1 MSEIIMKNI
10 NLIDRAE
17 RYKTQTGSFEY
28 IPEKE
33 REIFIDKIEMSIF
46 ELHRRYQRRELNL
59 RPFYQRRDVWTRLK
73 KSKFIE
79 SVLRSIPIPA
89 IYLAETE
96 DETFEVIDGQQRL
109 KTFFDFMEDRYRL
122 LNIPVL
128 TPMNGKNFSEMPPR
142 YQRKI
147 EDYQLYIFIVKK
159 ESHPDIKFD
168 IFQRINEGAVHL
180 NAQEL
185 RNCIFRGE
193 GMSLVRELAE
203 IGSFRAAIGT
213 RLQHSRG
220 KDEEAVLRF
229 LSFYVKG
236 YEDYNGNINAFLN
249 DTLRNFE
256 MYKDKLATIRDT
268 FNSTMEAI
276 NIVFD
281 SKPFTKDGSQKGKFN
296 LSLFD
301 IITVSFA
308 LGDEAKIIKNKEYI
322 NKKFNEV
329 MKERDFVAALTV
341 APMAVSS
348 VKMRFTKW
356 FGIMEVLYDRKI

>member
-1 MSEIIMKNI
+1 MSEITLKNT
-10 NLIDRAE
+10 NFIDRSKRFKTAE
-17 RYKTQTGSFEY
+17 GSFEY

-33 REIFIDKIEMSIF
+33 REIFIDKMEMSIF
-46 ELHRRYQRRELNL
+46 ELHRRYQRKELNL

-89 IYLAETE
+89 IYLAEGE

-109 KTFFDFMEDRYRL
+109 RTFFDFMEDRYRL

-128 TPMNGKNFSEMPPR
+128 TSINGKNFSEMSPR

-147 EDYQLYIFIVKK
+147 EDYQLYIFIIKK
-159 ESHPDIKFD
+159 ESNPDIKFD
-168 IFQRINEGAVHL
+168 IFERINEGAVHL

-193 GMSLVRELAE
+193 GMNLVKKLAE
-203 IGSFRAAIGT
+203 IESFRTAIGS

-229 LSFYVKG
+229 LSFYAKS
-236 YEDYNGNINAFLN
+236 YENYSGNINAFLN
-249 DTLRNFE
+249 DTLRNFDI
-256 MYKDKLATIRDT
+256 YKDKLTNIKDT

-276 NIVFD
+276 NIVFG
-281 SKPFTKDGSQKGKFN
+281 SKSFTKDGSTNGKIN

-301 IITVSFA
+301 IITLSFA
-308 LGDEAKIIKNKEYI
+308 LGDRNKIVQNKEYI
-322 NKKFNEV
+322 NRKFNEL
-329 MKERDFVAALTV
+329 MKDRAFITALTA
-341 APMAVSS
+341 APMTVNN
-348 VKMRFTKW
+348 VRMRFVKW
-356 FGIMEVLYDRKI
+356 FGIMEVLYD